1 MTRYFKGRHGLIAI
15 ALVAAAALVAGKMA
29 LSAVRSDRD
38 KQEVATMTEKMKTI
52 CVGRFLI
59 DLPEQAKH
67 SFQGAFLE
75 GFDIRVFPETDTA
88 FRARVAD
95 REIELRNP
103 KPDYDGEVKQLEAAT
118 DLKVSDFIG
127 RMFVYG
133 RKTTY
138 WFEGPSN
145 RVESTSVQIEGYAN
159 ANGFSV
165 NFSKKFADPERLDV
179 LRNLLAQLRLNPE
192 DKIPDEPGFCIDHAY
207 FREPLTADQ
216 GERVTMLAGLP
227 AHSDLTIMFDTIA
240 GVRPAKDGLLA
251 RAKKGDEGDS
261 AEVKARSKQLNAG
274 TRAING
280 IPGEQILERFIERN
294 AANTFA
300 FMWESPATADNVFRP
315 ALSLEMQA
323 GVNHR
328 AGGKPVQSSVSEKAL
343 LDLWGKISSSI
354 RVRPAEPPKV
364 SAAEP
369 PPAPIGTYAWA
380 GDRCPESGWWQCSA
394 GGAGV
399 LGGQRQYLKQG
410 ERIPQ
415 ALLLPP
421 QTLWEKVKGLQR
433 SYETKTPTSWKLIDK
448 RSRERVVPAVPLAP
462 ATIVASNA
470 TTTAGANGPGAAEQS
485 PPVGTFAPTGIPC
498 PARGWWHCEE
508 SHALD
513 GTRWFAQ
520 GSLLPAATFT
530 VPAEVFGKSGN
541 GPKVI
546 QRRVTWR
553 LVRYAQSVAAIDLS
567 PSSGSASADSGA

>member
-1 MTRYFKGRHGLIAI
+1 MTRYLKGRRAQLAI
-15 ALVAAAALVAGKMA
+15 ALLAVGAIVTGNLA

-59 DLPEQAKH
+59 DLPEQAEH
-67 SFQGAFLE
+67 LLQGAFIQ
-75 GFDIRVFPETDTA
+75 GFDIRVFPETEDA
-88 FRARVAD
+88 FKARVAN
-95 REIELRNP
+95 RETALQYP
-103 KPDYDGEVKQLEAAT
+103 KPDFYGEVKPLEVAK
-118 DLKVSDFIG
+118 DIQVSDFVGKIFVFG
-127 RMFVYG
+127 RE
-133 RKTTY
+133 TTY
-138 WFEGPSN
+138 GFKKRERFE
-145 RVESTSVQIEGYAN
+145 VTSVQIEGYAH

-179 LRNLLAQLRLNPE
+179 WRNLLAQLRLNPE

-328 AGGKPVQSSVSEKAL
+328 AGGKPVQSSLSEKAL

-369 PPAPIGTYAWA
+369 PPPPIGTYAWA

-394 GGAGV
+394 GGDGTGV
-399 LGGQRQYLKQG
+399 LGGQRKYIKQG

-421 QTLWEKVKGLQR
+421 QTLWEKVRGQQR

-448 RSRERVVPAVPLAP
+448 RSRERMTPAVPLAP
-462 ATIVASNA
+462 ATMVTSSA
-470 TTTAGANGPGAAEQS
+470 TTTAAANGPGAVEQP
-485 PPVGTFAPTGIPC
+485 PPVGTFAPTGAPC
-498 PARGWWHCEE
+498 PASGWWHCEE

-513 GTRWFAQ
+513 GTRWFAE
-520 GSLLPAATFT
+520 GELTAGGDVYRAA
-530 VPAEVFGKSGN
+530 
-541 GPKVI
+541 
-546 QRRVTWR
+546 RRFRQV
-553 LVRYAQSVAAIDLS
+553 
-567 PSSGSASADSGA
+567 G